1 MDYQQD
7 EADRGNR
14 KITCPVLFLW
24 SQRGQVAKLYDD
36 PLAIWRGWADDV
48 RGEPVPVGHF
58 IPEEAPDET
67 TRQLLDFL
75 S

>member
-14 KITCPVLFLW
+14 KIACPVLFLW

-36 PLAIWRGWADDV
+36 PMAIWREWADDV

-67 TRQLLDFL
+67 SRQLLDFL
-75 S
+75 G